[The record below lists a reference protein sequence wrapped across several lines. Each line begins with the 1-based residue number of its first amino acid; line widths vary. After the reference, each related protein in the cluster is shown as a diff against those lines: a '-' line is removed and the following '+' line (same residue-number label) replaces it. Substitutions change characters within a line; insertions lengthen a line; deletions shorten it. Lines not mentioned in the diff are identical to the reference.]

1 MRSFLLQITHSFIL
15 VSLRVSSGYFK
26 SILQCFMKPFKSMDQ
41 LVQKE
46 LKSGHFPVRK
56 EKENGQVS
64 EWELRWNGLFF

>member
-1 MRSFLLQITHSFIL
+1 MRNFLLQITHSFIL
-15 VSLRVSSGYFK
+15 VSLRVSSGCFK

-46 LKSGHFPVRK
+46 LKSGHFPDRK

>member
-1 MRSFLLQITHSFIL
+1 MRNFLLQITHSFIL

-26 SILQCFMKPFKSMDQ
+26 SILQCFIKPFKSMDQ

-64 EWELRWNGLFF
+64 EWELRWNGIFF

>member
-1 MRSFLLQITHSFIL
+1 
-15 VSLRVSSGYFK
+15 
-26 SILQCFMKPFKSMDQ
+26 MDQ

-64 EWELRWNGLFF
+64 EWELR